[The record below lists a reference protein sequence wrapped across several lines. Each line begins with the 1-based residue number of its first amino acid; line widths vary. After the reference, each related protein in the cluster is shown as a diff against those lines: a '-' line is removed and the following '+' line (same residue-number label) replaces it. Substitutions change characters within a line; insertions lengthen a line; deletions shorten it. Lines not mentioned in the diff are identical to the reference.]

1 MSYLLVSAAAL
12 TVATLTLFSGFGLG
26 TLLMPVFALF
36 FPVEVAVGATAV
48 VHFANNLFKL
58 ALIGKWADRGVVLR
72 FGVPAILAAVGGAL
86 LLGALA
92 GVEPLATW
100 QLGSRSCEITP
111 VKLVI
116 AALIFVFAC
125 LDLMKRFQSLALPP
139 RWLPVGGLISGFF
152 GGLSGH
158 QGAMRSAFLVRAGLS
173 RDGYVGTAAVCSAL
187 VDFTR
192 LGVYAGAALMGGV
205 GVAKLEEDL
214 VPLIAVACIAA
225 LAGTLL
231 GKRLVQKVTLGTV
244 KGIVAAL
251 LIVLAIG
258 LATGVV

>member
-1 MSYLLVSAAAL
+1 LLVSAAAL
-12 TVATLTLFSGFGLG
+12 IVATLTLFSGFGLG

-58 ALIGKWADRGVVLR
+58 ALVGRWAERSVVLR
-72 FGVPAILAAVGGAL
+72 FGVPAILAAIGGAL
-86 LLGALA
+86 LLRGLV
-92 GVEPLATW
+92 GIEPITTW
-100 QLGSRSCEITP
+100 QLGARTCEITP

-116 AALIFVFAC
+116 ALLILVFSV
-125 LDLMKRFQSLALPP
+125 LELLERFQSLELPA
-139 RWLPVGGLISGFF
+139 RWLPFGGLLSGFF

-192 LGVYAGAALMGGV
+192 LGVYAAAAFFGDAGV
-205 GVAKLEEDL
+205 TQREGDL
-214 VPLIAVACIAA
+214 VRLIAVACIAA
-225 LAGTLL
+225 LAGTIL
-231 GKRLVQKVTLGTV
+231 GKKLVQKVTLLTV
-244 KGIVAAL
+244 QRIVAVLLVLLAIALGLGIV
-251 LIVLAIG
+251 
-258 LATGVV
+258 